1 MIASFGSFGTPGDYS
16 YADETTDEFEDSTV
30 PPEISYDYGDLSYEN
45 LASYALDVDVSDPTV
60 ETNEELAEESAET
73 A

>member
-1 MIASFGSFGTPGDYS
+1 MISSFGSFGIPGDYT

-30 PPEISYDYGDLSYEN
+30 PPEISYDYGDLSFEN
-45 LASYALDVDVSDPTV
+45 LDSYALDMDVSDPTV
-60 ETNEELAEESAET
+60 VSNEEMAEESADT